1 MHSKKIF
8 ILGAITAIALSLT
21 GCISDP
27 TEVNWEEEFFG
38 KETYAELQMGVSFS
52 DRKAVQPVLD
62 FADEAFSFIVAT
74 DEDKKEA
81 EEKFGKLHTYCL
93 TNDDVVSEAHAID
106 FLSAKTDG
114 NNGYLWVHYYREGYD
129 KNGDCT
135 CGAWGIKSRWTIK
148 KIDGEWVVTDI
159 LEHP

>member
-1 MHSKKIF
+1 MLSKKIF
-8 ILGAITAIALSLT
+8 ILGALTAIALSLSSCT
-21 GCISDP
+21 SDSA
-27 TEVNWEEEFFG
+27 EANWEEEFFG

-62 FADEAFSFIVAT
+62 FADEAFAFIVAT

-81 EEKFGKLHTYCL
+81 EEKFGKLHIYCL
-93 TNDDVVSEAHAID
+93 THDDVVSEAHTID

-114 NNGYLWVHYYREGYD
+114 NSGYLWVQYSQEGYD
-129 KNGDCT
+129 KNGKCT
-135 CGAWGIKSRWTIK
+135 CGAWGIKSRWTIEK
-148 KIDGEWVVTDI
+148 NDDKWVVADI

>member
-1 MHSKKIF
+1 MLSRKIF
-8 ILGAITAIALSLT
+8 ILGVITALALSLT
-21 GCISDP
+21 GCVSDS

-81 EEKFGKLHTYCL
+81 EEKFGKLHIYCL
-93 TNDDVVSEAHAID
+93 THDDVVSEAHAID

-114 NNGYLWVHYYREGYD
+114 NNGYLWVQYFQEGYD
-129 KNGDCT
+129 KNGDRT
-135 CGAWGIKSRWTIK
+135 CGAWGIKSRWTIEK
-148 KIDGEWVVTDI
+148 LTVNG
-159 LEHP
+159 